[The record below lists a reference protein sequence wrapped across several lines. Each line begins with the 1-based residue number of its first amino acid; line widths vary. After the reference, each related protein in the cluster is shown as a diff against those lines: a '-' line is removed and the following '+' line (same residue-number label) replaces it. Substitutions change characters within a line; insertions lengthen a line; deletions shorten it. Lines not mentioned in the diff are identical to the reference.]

1 MHCVKYAGI
10 RVSSDSYFLVYSQIV
25 LIGGFIE
32 YPYSALFYALM
43 TYIIKSLI
51 RCFSKKWSFNS
62 FRDNPRSEIFLGTLN
77 IKNSLR
83 EKCPYLG
90 FFWFVFSH
98 IRTEYVSLRVSPYS
112 VQRREDTDQKNSKYG
127 HFLRSD

>member
-1 MHCVKYAGI
+1 
-10 RVSSDSYFLVYSQIV
+10 
-25 LIGGFIE
+25 
-32 YPYSALFYALM
+32 M

-51 RCFSKKWSFNS
+51 RCFNKKWSFNS
-62 FRDNPRSEIFLGTLN
+62 FRDNPRNEIFLGTLN

-90 FFWFVFSH
+90 FFWFVFSR

-112 VQRREDTDQKNSKYG
+112 VQMREDTDQKNSKYG